1 MGTFNDLSRVME
13 DTIRVDMKKRWTPQE
28 VKFINN
34 KNEYFGTFHGKV
46 ESTGATLANVELS
59 NATIY
64 DERGE
69 KIRLN
74 DLLALNGRVD
84 NAEGNIDALCED
96 VVDLSI
102 DVQSLKSSSTGIT
115 DELEKETEDR
125 KYEDAQLDKKITAVG
140 NSLSN
145 ALDSEISNR
154 IDADE
159 NIDSRITEEVKNLND
174 TIEANVKAVNDR
186 IDEEVDEINDT
197 IVLSV
202 DTLLS
207 AIANDRHYRIVNVST
222 ADRNYVLKDFAI
234 NNIEDVVSNGEVF
247 HDDIAIGKITDVKRD
262 ADGKITSI
270 SIATLRDF
278 DDRDIEHCLPPNA
291 ATYTLTQSKDDTSF
305 QVQIRD
311 GYYMSFKQ
319 PKDSTD
325 LEKCTFDL
333 DSHRTGGCDVLHNGE
348 IVGAVVDDSYGTDGN
363 LLSGRLELVPNPSSA
378 LSAFNGQVFS
388 FNDKRLE
395 YVFEGPGSG
404 LSSKIVVVPGM
415 KAVTL
420 KQNFSASEAIPLRN
434 SLCGDV
440 EVGRIDFGEISKD
453 SITAR
458 ITKNVVESLTG
469 TYVLSG
475 EKFSVDI
482 DEDNTIAYADSKIRI
497 CRKHNLFEYKTFSG
511 TGAVTDAT
519 VIPNLENRVLGDGT
533 FDEISVVVAEGEIP
547 SFEAQTIVLKRDDN
561 FTTTLKNDNTATVS
575 FNEADN
581 TLKVDV
587 AFVKGATFSK
597 SYSVNK
603 DERTM
608 VENPSTIIVETQN
621 IDVEHPAYEKTETSG
636 EKVW

>member
-84 NAEGNIDALCED
+84 NAEGNIDTLCED

-102 DVQSLKSSSTGIT
+102 DVQSLKSSSASIT

-174 TIEANVKAVNDR
+174 R
-186 IDEEVDEINDT
+186 IDGEVDEINDT

-234 NNIEDVVSNGEVF
+234 NNIEDAVSNGEVF

-278 DDRDIEHCLPPNA
+278 DDKDIEHCLPPNA

-305 QVQIRD
+305 
-311 GYYMSFKQ
+311 
-319 PKDSTD
+319 
-325 LEKCTFDL
+325 
-333 DSHRTGGCDVLHNGE
+333 
-348 IVGAVVDDSYGTDGN
+348 
-363 LLSGRLELVPNPSSA
+363 
-378 LSAFNGQVFS
+378 
-388 FNDKRLE
+388 
-395 YVFEGPGSG
+395 
-404 LSSKIVVVPGM
+404 
-415 KAVTL
+415 
-420 KQNFSASEAIPLRN
+420 
-434 SLCGDV
+434 
-440 EVGRIDFGEISKD
+440 
-453 SITAR
+453 
-458 ITKNVVESLTG
+458 
-469 TYVLSG
+469 
-475 EKFSVDI
+475 
-482 DEDNTIAYADSKIRI
+482 
-497 CRKHNLFEYKTFSG
+497 
-511 TGAVTDAT
+511 
-519 VIPNLENRVLGDGT
+519 RV
-533 FDEISVVVAEGEIP
+533 
-547 SFEAQTIVLKRDDN
+547 
-561 FTTTLKNDNTATVS
+561 
-575 FNEADN
+575 
-581 TLKVDV
+581 
-587 AFVKGATFSK
+587 
-597 SYSVNK
+597 
-603 DERTM
+603 
-608 VENPSTIIVETQN
+608 
-621 IDVEHPAYEKTETSG
+621 
-636 EKVW
+636 